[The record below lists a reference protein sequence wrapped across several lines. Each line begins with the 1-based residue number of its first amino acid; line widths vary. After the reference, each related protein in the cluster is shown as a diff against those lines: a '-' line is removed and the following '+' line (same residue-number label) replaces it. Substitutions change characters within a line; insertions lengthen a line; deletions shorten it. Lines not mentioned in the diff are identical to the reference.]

1 MVSTIANIMPGKGE
15 RLLLTVGGLMG
26 GWISYALG
34 GIDEGV
40 IWLAIFVGIDYVTG
54 IASGAITGRLDSKRG
69 FLGVLKKA
77 TMFVIVA
84 VCHGM
89 DVVLE
94 THMIRDG
101 AVVALVANEALSI
114 IENIEKMGFGSIIP
128 RPLRA
133 AVKQIKEKEKQ
144 EQGGKDNDE

>member
-40 IWLAIFVGIDYVTG
+40 IWLTIFVGIDYVTG

-114 IENIEKMGFGSIIP
+114 IENIEKMGFGYIIP

-133 AVKQIKEKEKQ
+133 AVKQIKDKQ

>member
-1 MVSTIANIMPGKGE
+1 MDSTIANIMPGKGE

-40 IWLAIFVGIDYVTG
+40 IWLTIFVGIDYVTG

-133 AVKQIKEKEKQ
+133 AVKQIKEKQ

>member
-1 MVSTIANIMPGKGE
+1 MVSLLSSIMPGKGE
-15 RLLLTVGGLMG
+15 RILLTIGGLMG

-54 IASGAITGRLDSKRG
+54 IASGAITGRLESKRG

-133 AVKQIKEKEKQ
+133 AVKQIKEKQ
-144 EQGGKDNDE
+144 DQGGKDNDE

>member
-40 IWLAIFVGIDYVTG
+40 IWLTIFVGIDYVTG

-133 AVKQIKEKEKQ
+133 AVKQIKEKQ

>member
-1 MVSTIANIMPGKGE
+1 MVSTLANIMPGKGE

-40 IWLAIFVGIDYVTG
+40 IWLTIFVGIDYVTG

-133 AVKQIKEKEKQ
+133 AVKQIKEKQ